1 MGFTIVDAS
10 NGNSANISKTG
21 NRLNVSSRIA
31 DRIFYISRDNGDA
44 YSTTSTDTPSDGE
57 YNFYFKNISQIQKFY
72 VSTITFG
79 CSRNAT
85 FKIAKV
91 TGTAGGAVAIPITN
105 LNLTSGNVADAI
117 VNGDGAITGL
127 TENGLIET
135 ISVVANDSQ
144 VINFKDA
151 FILGTNN
158 SFAVE
163 TDYMEGSD
171 GVIHITVRGFFD
183 VE

>member
-1 MGFTIVDAS
+1 MGFTIVDGS
-10 NGNSANISKTG
+10 NGNSANISPTG
-21 NRLNVSSRIA
+21 NRLNVSARVA

-44 YSTTSTDTPSDGE
+44 YTTTSIDTPSAGE
-57 YNFYFKNISQIQKFY
+57 YNFYFKNTSAVQKFY

-79 CSRNAT
+79 CSSNAI

-91 TGTAGGAVAIPITN
+91 TGTAGGAGSIPINN
-105 LNLTSGNVADAI
+105 LNLISGNVADAI
-117 VNGDGAITGL
+117 VNGNGAITGL

-135 ISVVANDSQ
+135 ISVMSNDSQ

-163 TDYMEGSD
+163 TDSISG
-171 GVIHITVRGFFD
+171 GTVHITVRGFFD
-183 VE
+183 IE